1 MFLADIEL
9 TQDLSEKLGIEEG
22 SENSQENTKP
32 EIHQLIEVEDTTQLT
47 SVERYRITVQ
57 ERAQRELAIQAL
69 ETLTNEQQRI
79 FSQQLQ
85 AEETVTAFD
94 RILIEAKEVAKN
106 NQIEQPDAASSI
118 WAIGLIGITSIV
130 GAAKKKD

>member
-1 MFLADIEL
+1 M
-9 TQDLSEKLGIEEG
+9 
-22 SENSQENTKP
+22 
-32 EIHQLIEVEDTTQLT
+32 EDTTQLT